1 VRKSEKRSGALF
13 VFEGID
19 GTGKTTQ
26 AMRLVEELGRSGF
39 EAVYFREPSDGRWG
53 RIIREKAME
62 EDSLTPEEELD
73 LFQKDRRQNVKRN
86 LIPAIGSGKM
96 VVLDRYYFS
105 TMAYQGAKGISPQR
119 IREENETFAPS
130 PDLVFIFDLDPDT
143 GLGRIAQRGARAVL
157 FEREDYLEK
166 VRAIFLGLKGR
177 EFIRVDASRSIEEVA
192 ALIKKTVFRFLRD
205 REGGIPNSFS

>member
-1 VRKSEKRSGALF
+1 
-13 VFEGID
+13 
-19 GTGKTTQ
+19 
-26 AMRLVEELGRSGF
+26 
-39 EAVYFREPSDGRWG
+39 
-53 RIIREKAME
+53 ME